1 MLKLPRA
8 DRWSILTFAGV
19 FLLALAVRLL
29 YVAEIAE
36 HPLAS
41 YPIADARAYL
51 EWARQLAAGDL
62 WSRAQGVFYQA
73 PLYPYFLAGVLGLA
87 GESLNAIR
95 LVQAVAGAL
104 GCALLVVAGRF
115 FFDRPAALLAGI
127 LLALYAPVVF
137 TEALIQKEA
146 LAVFVTSALLA
157 CLGWASLPAAAPAEG
172 QTAAWRWLAVGLALG
187 VLCLLRENA
196 LLLAPV
202 LALWLVLSGN
212 GRRLGPRLLPAA
224 ALAVGLAVALAP
236 VSLRNL
242 AIGGGLTLTT
252 AQAGPNFF
260 IGNHDGATGSYQPLR
275 AGRSDPRFERR
286 DAVEI
291 AERALGRKL
300 APAEVSGY
308 WFGRAFAF
316 LRQQP
321 LAWLALEARKAWMVT
336 HRHELADAEDFYLFR
351 EGSALLTG
359 LSVLGNLGVLLP
371 LAAAG
376 VALTWRRWRELAPL
390 YLTAATLLL
399 SVAVFF
405 VFGRYRLPAVPALAL
420 LAAAGL
426 REAWLRVRAPGTRRA
441 AASLA
446 PAALAAAL
454 VAVPVNLPP
463 PAAWTAGAGMAYS
476 NLGVALAGQGRL
488 DEAIV
493 QYEKAIALTP
503 DLVEGHLNLG
513 STLLYQGRVEEALP
527 HLERAAALQPQDAE
541 IEQQLGVALDRR
553 GDRAGA
559 VAHLRRA
566 LELAR
571 RSGSLELAART
582 EALLRSLR

>member
-1 MLKLPRA
+1 MTPKLPRA

-73 PLYPYFLAGVLGLA
+73 PLYPYFLAAVLGVA
-87 GESLNAIR
+87 GEGLNAIR

-104 GCALLVVAGRF
+104 ACALLVVAGRF
-115 FFDRPAALLAGI
+115 FFDRAAALLAGI
-127 LLALYAPVVF
+127 VLALYAPVVF

-146 LAVFVTSALLA
+146 LAVFVTSGLLA
-157 CLGWASLPAAAPAEG
+157 CLGWASLPAGPV
-172 QTAAWRWLAVGLALG
+172 TAWRWLAVGLALG

-286 DAVEI
+286 DATEI
-291 AERALGRKL
+291 AERALGREL

-308 WFGRAFAF
+308 WFGRAFSF
-316 LRQQP
+316 LREQP
-321 LAWLALEARKAWMVT
+321 LAWLALAARKVWMVT

-351 EGSALLTG
+351 ESSPLLAG
-359 LSVLGNLGVLLP
+359 LSIAGNFGVLLP
-371 LAAAG
+371 LAVAG
-376 VALTWRRWRELAPL
+376 VVLTWKSRRQLAPL

-426 REAWLRVRAPGTRRA
+426 REAWRRAGVHGARRA

-454 VAVPVNLPP
+454 VTVPVNLPP
-463 PAAWTAGAGMAYS
+463 PAAWTAGAGMVYS

-513 STLLYQGRVEEALP
+513 STLLFQGRVEEALP